1 MKIGYDVYLSDRVN
15 ELLEEGT
22 IKEVFTLLEDDL
34 KGSWLST
41 APEDTATREGIYRQ
55 LHSLNLLRI
64 KMETLVTNIKFP
76 SLGDI

>member
-22 IKEVFTLLEDDL
+22 IKEVFKLLEDDL

-41 APEDTATREGIYRQ
+41 APDDTETRENIYRQ
-55 LHSLNLLRI
+55 LHSLNLLQI
-64 KMETLVTNIKFP
+64 KMDTLVTNIKYP